1 MRYYLSGAI
10 AKQPDFKEYFKRH
23 EEELRYLGL
32 GDIFNP
38 ADLDW
43 LDDASWEVCMRYD
56 IEKLMGCDMLILLPN
71 WRKSKGARIEVN
83 LCKKIGIPV
92 VPFDTVIRKLMPRD
106 T

>member
-10 AKQPDFKEYFKRH
+10 TDQPNFKEYFQKH
-23 EEELRYLGL
+23 EDELRHWGL
-32 GDIFNP
+32 CDIFNP
-38 ADLDW
+38 ASLDW

-56 IEKLMGCDMLILLPN
+56 IEKLMSCDILVLLPN
-71 WRKSKGARIEVN
+71 WKKSKGAKVEAD

-92 VPFDTVIRKLMPRD
+92 IKFNDLIRKLMPHA